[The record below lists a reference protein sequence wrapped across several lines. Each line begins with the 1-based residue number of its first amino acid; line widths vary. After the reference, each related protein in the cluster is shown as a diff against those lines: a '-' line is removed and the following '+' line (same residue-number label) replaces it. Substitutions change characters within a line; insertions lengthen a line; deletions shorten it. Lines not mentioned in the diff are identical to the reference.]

1 MFALVIVLEICCS
14 AAASDLQTV
23 LVCAAS
29 VELIPHTL
37 ETTRRPTACQCPNI
51 SFVLVEIAMHQ
62 YDYAISDYLLERR
75 IDAARIDR
83 GRQLSGRE
91 FKSFLRSIDALFSM
105 ARLSFHK
112 QFT

>member
-37 ETTRRPTACQCPNI
+37 ETTRQCPNI

-62 YDYAISDYLLERR
+62 YDYAISDYLLEKR